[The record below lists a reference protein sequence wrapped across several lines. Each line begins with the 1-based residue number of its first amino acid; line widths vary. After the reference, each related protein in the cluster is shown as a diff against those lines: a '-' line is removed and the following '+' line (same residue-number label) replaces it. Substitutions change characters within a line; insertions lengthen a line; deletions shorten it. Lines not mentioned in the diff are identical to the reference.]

1 MTVKNKVQLIT
12 YPDSLG
18 GDLEALNRVLLEFFP
33 DLFQGGV
40 HILPPFPSSW
50 TGLGSAQPF

>member
-18 GDLEALNRVLLEFFP
+18 GNLKSLKT
-33 DLFQGGV
+33 
-40 HILPPFPSSW
+40 W
-50 TGLGSAQPF
+50 TKF